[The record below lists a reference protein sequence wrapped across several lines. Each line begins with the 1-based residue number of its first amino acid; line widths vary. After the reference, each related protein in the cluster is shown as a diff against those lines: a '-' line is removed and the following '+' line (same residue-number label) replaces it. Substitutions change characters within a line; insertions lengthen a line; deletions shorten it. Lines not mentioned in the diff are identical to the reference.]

1 MADEWGP
8 LGPLVGDW
16 EAEGG
21 LDTAFSHSRGEVRG
35 TPYLERASF
44 KPFGPVDNGNQSLY
58 GLDYKTA
65 MWRDDEENP
74 FHTEVGYWLW
84 DGATGEVLRGFVV
97 PRGITVLA
105 GGTATADAKTFSL
118 MARPGHALYAIG
130 ENAYLAKNA
139 STRSYDVTIS
149 VNDDGSWSYDETTM
163 LQMKEFDEPFA
174 HTDHNTLR
182 RVG

>member
-8 LGPLVGDW
+8 LGALVGDW

-21 LDTAFSHSRGEVRG
+21 LDTAYSHSRHEVLG
-35 TPYLERASF
+35 TPYLERVTF
-44 KPFGPVDNGNQSLY
+44 KPFGPVENGSQSLY

-65 MWRDDEENP
+65 MWRNDEENP

-84 DGATGEVLRGFVV
+84 DSATGEVLRGFVV

-105 GGTATADAKTFSL
+105 GGTATADAKQFSL
-118 MARPGHALYAIG
+118 TARPGHPQYNIG
-130 ENAYLAKNA
+130 ENKYLAENA
-139 STRSYDVTIS
+139 STLSYDVTITIH
-149 VNDDGSWSYDETTM
+149 DADSWSYDETTM

-182 RVG
+182 RA